1 MGGASL
7 WIGFTAD
14 TETMYRN
21 KYDENDTSNVSRK
34 RCQHDLLARGS
45 HCSALIAEAASVPRK
60 TKKAKKARNTKKA
73 RNAKK
78 AAGKLLQ
85 EKGSG
90 RRVPSG
96 SAESEAG
103 ARQALVA
110 ATAAARQ
117 AAVAAAAAERQRLG
131 GGAGESGG
139 ELEIGDGIREGGAP
153 GGGRVGS
160 GDGGA
165 GSGEGGGGDDVIG
178 GRVQKNRARLQDRQS
193 SFPWVPMVQAI
204 LEPSTGGDNLVQE
217 EVMQND
223 VDGKVAGASVENVSN
238 MAEKEAAKRYV
249 AL

>member
-103 ARQALVA
+103 QYNRMIPTKNSCRDIDEYVCS
-110 ATAAARQ
+110 RF
-117 AAVAAAAAERQRLG
+117 
-131 GGAGESGG
+131 
-139 ELEIGDGIREGGAP
+139 
-153 GGGRVGS
+153 S
-160 GDGGA
+160 GD
-165 GSGEGGGGDDVIG
+165 SH
-178 GRVQKNRARLQDRQS
+178 
-193 SFPWVPMVQAI
+193 
-204 LEPSTGGDNLVQE
+204 STFCTFC
-217 EVMQND
+217 
-223 VDGKVAGASVENVSN
+223 A
-238 MAEKEAAKRYV
+238 
-249 AL
+249 